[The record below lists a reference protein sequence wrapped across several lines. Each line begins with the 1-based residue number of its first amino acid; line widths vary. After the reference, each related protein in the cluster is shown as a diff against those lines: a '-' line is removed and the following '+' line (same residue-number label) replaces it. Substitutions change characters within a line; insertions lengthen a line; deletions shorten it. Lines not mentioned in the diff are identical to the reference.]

1 MPSPAH
7 SPAKFSSPLKS
18 SISATLTSHH
28 ECQEEIL
35 WKKELSA
42 ATTSVTKLLKRLKLE
57 HYSDT
62 IDAQPDF
69 KCLATDSYINKI
81 KVGDIEDPLLQQIL
95 PLSKENLAT
104 AQKNGRTDPVGDL
117 NAEVA
122 RGLLHKYHGRALIIS
137 TGACAIHCR
146 YCFRRDYPYQDS
158 SCTGKAL
165 DETLTYL
172 NEHTEIEEVIL
183 SGGDPLILDNE
194 KLNSLISK
202 LEQVKHIQTLR
213 IHTRIAVVLP
223 DRITTGLL
231 KLLQASRFEV
241 VMVIHANHAN
251 ELQDQEQAKLHQL
264 HQSGVTLLNQ
274 SVLLKG
280 INDNHDSLIAL
291 SKRLFQCKT
300 LPYYLHSLDPVEG
313 AMHFDVNTRI
323 ARDLIKNITTR
334 LPGYLIPKLVQEIAG
349 SQSKTAI
356 FHI

>member
-1 MPSPAH
+1 MPSNAH
-7 SPAKFSSPLKS
+7 FLSKFSSASTSP
-18 SISATLTSHH
+18 ISVTTANQQ
-28 ECQEEIL
+28 ECREELI
-35 WKKELSA
+35 WKKELTA
-42 ATTSVTKLLKRLKLE
+42 ATTSATELLKRLKLE

-62 IDAQPDF
+62 IDAQPAF
-69 KCLATDSYINKI
+69 KCLATDRYIEKI
-81 KVGDIEDPLLQQIL
+81 KVGDIDDPLLQQIL
-95 PLSKENLAT
+95 PLSKENLST
-104 AQKNGRTDPVGDL
+104 VQKNGRTDPVGDL

-165 DETLTYL
+165 DGTLTYL
-172 NEHTEIEEVIL
+172 NKHKEIEEIIL
-183 SGGDPLILDNE
+183 SGGDPLILDNK
-194 KLNSLISK
+194 KLNSLITK
-202 LEQVKHIQTLR
+202 LEQIKHLRTLR
-213 IHTRIAVVLP
+213 IHTRIPVVLP
-223 DRITTGLL
+223 TRITTGLL
-231 KLLQASRFEV
+231 SLLQSSRFEV

-251 ELQDQEQAKLHQL
+251 ELQDQEQEKLHQL

-280 INDNHDSLIAL
+280 INDNPDSLIAL

-313 AMHFDVNTRI
+313 VMHFEVSTRR
-323 ARDLIKNITTR
+323 AHDLIQEITTR